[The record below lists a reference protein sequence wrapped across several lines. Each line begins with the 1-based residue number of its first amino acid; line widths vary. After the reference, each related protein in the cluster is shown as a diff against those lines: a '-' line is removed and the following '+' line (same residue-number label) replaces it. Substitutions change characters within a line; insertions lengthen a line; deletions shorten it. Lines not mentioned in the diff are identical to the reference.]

1 MSEESDL
8 EKTEP
13 ASPRRLEQA
22 REEGDVPR
30 SRELAS
36 FALTAVS
43 AGGLWVMGD
52 SIVRAASSFLARCL
66 EFHRYNYTS
75 GQDQWNYVTGQFM
88 PLAMALGGL
97 MLMLVIAALSPLALT
112 RGAISFKPLA
122 PDISR
127 LFKLQGLTRMFS
139 MEGLM
144 ELPRLLIKLFLIA
157 GVGWLL
163 VRYYRGDLIELPQQD
178 LGVAMRDTLH
188 VAGVA
193 FLCMAAV
200 MMLVAAVDVPLSL
213 WQYARKHRMT
223 KEEVRKEHRESEG
236 DPHVKGRIRN
246 LQRQAAQR
254 RMMADVPK
262 ADVIVT
268 NPTHYAV
275 ALRYSEKEGGAP
287 RVLAKGAD
295 MVAAK
300 IRELGTEHKIPILEA
315 PPLARALYRH
325 TEIGHQ
331 IPEALYAAVAEVLAY
346 VYQLRRLH
354 QVGGRVPVRPTD
366 LPVPA
371 DMDPGPQPGPDDADE
386 DVTSDA

>member
-1 MSEESDL
+1 M
-8 EKTEP
+8 
-13 ASPRRLEQA
+13 
-22 REEGDVPR
+22 
-30 SRELAS
+30 
-36 FALTAVS
+36 
-43 AGGLWVMGD
+43 
-52 SIVRAASSFLARCL
+52 
-66 EFHRYNYTS
+66 
-75 GQDQWNYVTGQFM
+75 
-88 PLAMALGGL
+88 
-97 MLMLVIAALSPLALT
+97 
-112 RGAISFKPLA
+112 
-122 PDISR
+122 
-127 LFKLQGLTRMFS
+127 
-139 MEGLM
+139 
-144 ELPRLLIKLFLIA
+144 
-157 GVGWLL
+157 
-163 VRYYRGDLIELPQQD
+163 
-178 LGVAMRDTLH
+178 H

-200 MMLVAAVDVPLSL
+200 MLLVAAVDVPLVL

-236 DPHVKGRIRN
+236 DPHLKGRIRAM
-246 LQRQAAQR
+246 QRQAAQR

-295 MVAAK
+295 LVAAK

-354 QVGGRVPVRPTD
+354 QVGGRAPVRPTD

-371 DMDPGPQPGPDDADE
+371 DMDPGPDPTNAGPEDAAD
-386 DVTSDA
+386 DVTSNA

>member
-1 MSEESDL
+1 MSDDSDL

-139 MEGLM
+139 LEGLM

-354 QVGGRVPVRPTD
+354 QVGGRAPVRPTD

>member
-30 SRELAS
+30 SRELGS
-36 FALTAVS
+36 FALLAVG

-52 SIVRAASSFLARCL
+52 AIVRAASSFLARCL
-66 EFHRYNYTS
+66 EFHRYDYTRA
-75 GQDQWNYVTGQFM
+75 QDQWTYVAAQFT
-88 PLAMALGGL
+88 PLAVVLGGL
-97 MLMLVIAALSPLALT
+97 LLLLVLAALTPLALT

-122 PDISR
+122 PDITR
-127 LFKLQGLTRMFS
+127 LFKLHGLTRMFS
-139 MEGLM
+139 VEGLL
-144 ELPRLLIKLFLIA
+144 ELPRLLIKLALVA
-157 GVGWLL
+157 GVGWWLIT
-163 VRYYRGDLIELPQQD
+163 YYRGAFIELPQQN
-178 LGVAMRDTLH
+178 LRIAMQDTMH

-193 FLCMAAV
+193 FLCMAGV
-200 MMLVAAVDVPLSL
+200 MLLVAAVDVPLAL

-236 DPHVKGRIRN
+236 DPHVKGRIRAM
-246 LQRQAAQR
+246 QRQVAQR

-275 ALRYSEKEGGAP
+275 ALRYSEQEGGAP

-295 MVAAK
+295 LVAAK
-300 IRELGTEHKIPILEA
+300 IRELGAEHKIPILEA

-325 TEIGHQ
+325 TEIGQQ

-346 VYQLRRLH
+346 VYQLRRMH
-354 QVGGRVPVRPTD
+354 QVGGRAPVRPTD

-371 DMDPGPQPGPDDADE
+371 EMDPGPQPGPDDAAD
-386 DVTSDA
+386 DV

>member
-30 SRELAS
+30 SRELGS
-36 FALTAVS
+36 FALLAVG

-52 SIVRAASSFLARCL
+52 AIVRAASSFLARCL
-66 EFHRYNYTS
+66 EFHRYDYTRT
-75 GQDQWNYVTGQFM
+75 QDQWTYVAAQFT
-88 PLAMALGGL
+88 PLAVVLGGL
-97 MLMLVIAALSPLALT
+97 LLLLVLAALTPLALT

-122 PDISR
+122 PDITR
-127 LFKLQGLTRMFS
+127 LFKLHGLTRMFS
-139 MEGLM
+139 VEGLL
-144 ELPRLLIKLFLIA
+144 ELPRLLIKLALVA
-157 GVGWLL
+157 GVGWWLIT
-163 VRYYRGDLIELPQQD
+163 YYRGAFIELPQQN
-178 LGVAMRDTLH
+178 LRTAMQETMH

-193 FLCMAAV
+193 FLCMAGV
-200 MMLVAAVDVPLSL
+200 MLLVAAVDVPLAL

-236 DPHVKGRIRN
+236 DPHVKGRIRAM
-246 LQRQAAQR
+246 QRQVAQR

-275 ALRYSEKEGGAP
+275 ALRYSEQEGGAP

-295 MVAAK
+295 LVAAK

-325 TEIGHQ
+325 TEIGQQ
-331 IPEALYAAVAEVLAY
+331 IPQALYAAVAEVLAY
-346 VYQLRRLH
+346 VYQLRRMH
-354 QVGGRVPVRPTD
+354 QVGGRAPVRPTD

-371 DMDPGPQPGPDDADE
+371 DMDPGPHPGPDDADD
-386 DVTSDA
+386 DVTGNA

>member
-1 MSEESDL
+1 
-8 EKTEP
+8 
-13 ASPRRLEQA
+13 
-22 REEGDVPR
+22 
-30 SRELAS
+30 
-36 FALTAVS
+36 
-43 AGGLWVMGD
+43 MGD

-88 PLAMALGGL
+88 PLAMTLGGL

-112 RGAISFKPLA
+112 RGAISFKPLS

-127 LFKLQGLTRMFS
+127 LFKQGLTRMFS
-139 MEGLM
+139 LEGLM

-371 DMDPGPQPGPDDADE
+371 ELDPGPQPGPDDEPE
-386 DVTSDA
+386 DA

>member
-1 MSEESDL
+1 MSDDSDL

-88 PLAMALGGL
+88 PLALALGGL

-371 DMDPGPQPGPDDADE
+371 DMDPGPQPGPDDADD
-386 DVTSDA
+386 DVTGNA

>member
-36 FALTAVS
+36 FAMTAVA

-66 EFHRYNYTS
+66 EFHRYNYAS
-75 GQDQWNYVTGQFM
+75 AQDQWTYVVSQFA
-88 PLAMALGGL
+88 PLGMVLGGL
-97 MLMLVIAALSPLALT
+97 MVMLVIAALSPLALT

-139 MEGLM
+139 VEGLL
-144 ELPRLLIKLFLIA
+144 ELPRLLIKLVLIA
-157 GVGWLL
+157 GVGWMLI
-163 VRYYRGDLIELPQQD
+163 RYYRGDLIELPQQD

-236 DPHVKGRIRN
+236 DPHVKGRIRAM
-246 LQRQAAQR
+246 QRQAAQR

-275 ALRYSEKEGGAP
+275 ALRYSETEGGAP

-300 IRELGTEHKIPILEA
+300 IRELGAEHKIPILEA

-346 VYQLRRLH
+346 VYQLRRMH
-354 QVGGRVPVRPTD
+354 QMGGRAPVRPTD

-371 DMDPGPQPGPDDADE
+371 DMDPGPSVEPEDA
-386 DVTSDA
+386 

>member
-1 MSEESDL
+1 MSDDSDL

-88 PLAMALGGL
+88 PLALVLGGL

-139 MEGLM
+139 LEGLM

-371 DMDPGPQPGPDDADE
+371 DMDPGPQPGADDADD
-386 DVTSDA
+386 DVTGNA

>member
-66 EFHRYNYTS
+66 EFHRYNYAS

-139 MEGLM
+139 LEGLM

-371 DMDPGPQPGPDDADE
+371 DMDPGPQPGPDGADD
-386 DVTSDA
+386 DVTGNA

>member
-112 RGAISFKPLA
+112 RGAISFKPLS

-371 DMDPGPQPGPDDADE
+371 DMDPGPQPGPDDADD
-386 DVTSDA
+386 DVTSGA